1 MKISRIWA
9 VGIKRVEAGRRYE
22 GDRVWVWIPSEQIIR
37 RDSSKSSGEL
47 YVNVSV

>member
-37 RDSSKSSGEL
+37 RDSSNSSGEL
-47 YVNVSV
+47 CGSV